1 MQCITSA
8 EEKHLAEE
16 QDGEGEALDGS
27 PSTTVGNAFPN
38 AARQDSGGEA
48 TTHISLASG

>member
-27 PSTTVGNAFPN
+27 PSTTVGNTFPN
-38 AARQDSGGEA
+38 AASQDSGGEA